1 MGKAKQSQ
9 SIWEIL
15 LNLLRNKEDW
25 GTTVDKSQAKCLAVN
40 LSACLLSVYIILVRA
55 NWFWYPRRKWQY
67 WVRIERK
74 GGCSLFPQG
83 KLAPVPPN
91 SMYTLCQWVG
101 LPSCHSCD
109 WGWCGSAY
117 RFSHLSCQTWHSC
130 SSIISNWNCG
140 ENSSVSKA
148 TVFPRSVTERRRGKD
163 LGKM

>member
-74 GGCSLFPQG
+74 QGCSLFPQG

-91 SMYTLCQWVG
+91 SMYTLCRWVG

-109 WGWCGSAY
+109 YGWCGSAVDSPIY
-117 RFSHLSCQTWHSC
+117 PVKLDTHVLPSFLIETVGEQQCELGYYLGNRLS
-130 SSIISNWNCG
+130 
-140 ENSSVSKA
+140 
-148 TVFPRSVTERRRGKD
+148 
-163 LGKM
+163 